1 MARNPLT
8 QSRKYVTYR
17 LAGPASYSTGGD
29 TWTFANVRNLRRVVQ
44 IVHDD
49 GTTPAYE
56 AYALNNNGAGNQRT
70 VFVTGVN
77 GIQTGAGTDL
87 SGENFIATLELGE

>member
-1 MARNPLT
+1 
-8 QSRKYVTYR
+8 
-17 LAGPASYSTGGD
+17 
-29 TWTFANVRNLRRVVQ
+29 VVE

-49 GTTPAYE
+49 GTTPEYK

-70 VFVTGVN
+70 VFCTN
-77 GIQTGAGTDL
+77 LAGTQVANGTGL